1 MSLLSSFSDRIKG
14 STEYLASESLN
25 YIINNS
31 QNVNNNII
39 NLINLD
45 TNRDYSAIKFLS
57 QVQGE
62 NLEIPDLSGF
72 NQNGEESIIIETK
85 FWASLTENQPGT
97 YLKRLSEN
105 GTLVFICP
113 EKRTISLKGEI
124 IHTLK
129 EETVQFTDDNK
140 VIHIENKSIVIYSW
154 TTILD
159 SMEKDIDNSEFQ
171 VRSDINQ
178 LRGLCKQVD
187 SDSFLPISQKELSP
201 EIPKRIMS
209 YNDIVDKAIDDLVA
223 NKGFST
229 QGLKAAPQRWG
240 YRRYA
245 FIENLTIA
253 LDVNFDYWA
262 KYVDTPIWLEI
273 SIDWKVNDVIAK
285 MNSEIEKKYGKINCG
300 SFGNRPYYPIRL
312 KVGEVEDKVI
322 ASISEF
328 IKSIYDIYLE
338 DKTKVN

>member
-1 MSLLSSFSDRIKG
+1 MSLLGSFFNRIHG
-14 STEYLASESLN
+14 SAEYLASESLN

-31 QNVNNNII
+31 INVNNNIVS
-39 NLINLD
+39 LINLD
-45 TNRDYSAIKFLS
+45 TNRDYSSIKFLS

-62 NLEIPDLSGF
+62 KLDIPDLSGF
-72 NQNGEESIIIETK
+72 NQNGEETIIIETK
-85 FWASLTENQPGT
+85 FWASLTGNQPGA
-97 YLKRLSEN
+97 YLNRLNEN

-129 EETVQFTDDNK
+129 EEDIQFIDDNK
-140 VIHIENKSIVIYSW
+140 IIHIRNKNIVIYSW
-154 TTILD
+154 STILD
-159 SMEKDIDNSEFQ
+159 YMEKGIDNSEFE

-178 LRGLCKQVD
+178 LRGFCKRVD
-187 SDSFLPISQKELSP
+187 MDSFLPVCQEELSP

-209 YNDIVDKAIDDLVA
+209 YNDIIDKVIDYLVS

-229 QGLKAAPQRWG
+229 QGLKATPQRWG
-240 YRRYA
+240 YRRYV

-273 SIDWKVNDVIAK
+273 SIGW
-285 MNSEIEKKYGKINCG
+285 
-300 SFGNRPYYPIRL
+300 
-312 KVGEVEDKVI
+312 
-322 ASISEF
+322 
-328 IKSIYDIYLE
+328 
-338 DKTKVN
+338 KTKLSNYRPNMYGLYFY